1 MTSSGSSLSTEC
13 AQEPPDQAG
22 TTPENLKDDSDLP
35 SGALGS
41 DKTAKA
47 WSPKRG
53 PKFNGSYHGVM
64 GGYIVLLN
72 GSLRK
77 LSTSPTWEV
86 CAELNKDKDPSPV
99 VFQECENIS
108 DPCTDPQE

>member
-22 TTPENLKDDSDLP
+22 TTPQNPKDDSDFP
-35 SGALGS
+35 SGAIGS

-53 PKFNGSYHGVM
+53 PKFNGQYHGVM
-64 GGYIVLLN
+64 GGYNEFIE
-72 GSLRK
+72 RK
-77 LSTSPTWEV
+77 S
-86 CAELNKDKDPSPV
+86 
-99 VFQECENIS
+99 QETYVQAQLGRFAQN
-108 DPCTDPQE
+108 